1 MTITKTYDGSL
12 QMLKF
17 QQPGYIVTLGGT
29 PIQQAWAVTMPTS
42 TNAQLKNLFGWVIED
57 RVKVLNDINHVL
69 GNRTSDLIASVLA
82 PALGSSGYNVT
93 STQVKDAV
101 WINLNGK
108 VALTYNVTT
117 VSDPIS
123 LQALI
128 LIIAGLVAA
137 IAGVIIT
144 VSILTAAATAGVT
157 IAPSLSIILLA
168 ISFLPGLIAVIAG
181 AWNIIQS
188 SGGIGGLLTG
198 NTSGIM
204 NDIVAI
210 AAIGLVGIGAVLY
223 FTRK

>member
-1 MTITKTYDGSL
+1 
-12 QMLKF
+12 MLKF
-17 QQPGYIVTLGGT
+17 QQPGYIVALGAT

-57 RVKVLNDINHVL
+57 RVKVLNGINHAL
-69 GNRTSDLIASVLA
+69 GNPTPDLIASVLA
-82 PALGSSGYNVT
+82 PALGSSGNNVT
-93 STQVKDAV
+93 STQVTNAA

-108 VALTYNVTT
+108 VALTYTVTT

-144 VSILTAAATAGVT
+144 VSILTAAASAGVT
-157 IAPSLSIILLA
+157 IAPSLSVILLA
-168 ISFLPGLIAVIAG
+168 LSFVPGLIAVIAG
-181 AWNIIQS
+181 AWNVIQS

-198 NTSGIM
+198 NTSGIL
-204 NDIVAI
+204 NDVVAI
-210 AAIGLVGIGAVLY
+210 AAIGLVGIGVVLY
-223 FTRK
+223 FTKK